1 MSMSPAF
8 TAKLLAKRKQE
19 MTVAITPDIY
29 PWYRQMLAQRIVYDE
44 RRGAWMVFRY
54 ADVGQVLLDVGSF
67 SSQRTLKPDGSVD
80 EIAGAGMLGTDPPR
94 HRHLRSLVIQAF
106 TQKRVAQLEP
116 RIRAIATQL
125 LDEMTQTDTPDLV
138 AGFAFPLPV
147 MVIAELLGVP
157 AHDALQFRQ
166 WAIDFVGN
174 DYELRMQT
182 ARAISGYFN
191 ALISERAQRP
201 RQDLISELLGAE
213 VNGESMTRSD
223 LIGACLLLLIAG
235 HETTATLIGNAMWCF
250 DEHPEAWQQILADPA
265 LLPGAIEEVL
275 RFRAV
280 VHYLPR
286 VVKQDMRF
294 MDQDLEAGDLMLPMF
309 AAANLDPEQF
319 PHPDRFDIRRTPN
332 RHLGFG
338 FGIHLCLGA
347 TLARLEA
354 RVGLGQ
360 LMARFPRAQ
369 RDRSQPLELR
379 QSAFVYSL
387 KSYPI
392 YLQG

>member
-8 TAKLLAKRKQE
+8 AAKLLANRKRE
-19 MTVAITPDIY
+19 LTVALTPDIY
-29 PWYRQMLAQRIVYDE
+29 PWYRQMRARRIFFDE
-44 RRGAWMVFRY
+44 RRAAWIVLRY
-54 ADVGQVLLDVGSF
+54 ADVEQVLLEVASF

-80 EIAGAGMLGTDPPR
+80 EIAGAGMLVTDPPR
-94 HRHLRSLVIQAF
+94 HRHLRSLVVQAF

-116 RIRAIATQL
+116 RIEAIAAQL
-125 LDEMTQTDTPDLV
+125 LDEMACVDSPDLV
-138 AGFAFPLPV
+138 ASFAFPLPV
-147 MVIAELLGVP
+147 MVIGELLGVP
-157 AHDALQFRQ
+157 ADEALQFRK

-174 DYELRMQT
+174 DYDLRMQT
-182 ARAISGYFN
+182 VRAMSGYFN
-191 ALISERAQRP
+191 ALISERTERP

-213 VNGESMTRSD
+213 VNGERMTRSD

-235 HETTATLIGNAMWCF
+235 HETTATLIGNALWCF
-250 DEHPEAWQQILADPA
+250 DEYPEAWQEVLADPY

-286 VVKQDMRF
+286 VVKTNMRF
-294 MDQDLEAGDLMLPMF
+294 LDQDLEAGDLVLPMF

-319 PHPDRFDIRRTPN
+319 PDPDRFDIHRTPN

-338 FGIHLCLGA
+338 YGIHLCLGA

-354 RVGLGQ
+354 RVGLGH
-360 LMARFPRAQ
+360 LMSRFPRAH
-369 RDRSQPLELR
+369 RDCSHPLELR
-379 QSAFVYSL
+379 QSSFVYSL
-387 KSYPI
+387 KSYPMH
-392 YLQG
+392 LRG

>member
-1 MSMSPAF
+1 MAMSPELA
-8 TAKLLAKRKQE
+8 AKLLANRKQE
-19 MTVAITPDIY
+19 LTVVMTPDIY
-29 PWYRQMLAQRIVYDE
+29 PWYRNMRAQRIVYDE
-44 RRGAWMVFRY
+44 RRAAWMVFRY
-54 ADVGQVLLDVGSF
+54 ADVEHVLLETGSF

-80 EIAGAGMLGTDPPR
+80 EIAGAGMISTDPPR
-94 HRHLRSLVIQAF
+94 HRHLRSLVVQAF

-116 RIRAIATQL
+116 RIRAIAAQL
-125 LDEMTQTDTPDLV
+125 LDEMAQTDTPDLV
-138 AGFAFPLPV
+138 TTFAYPLPV
-147 MVIAELLGVP
+147 MVIGELLGVP
-157 AHDALQFRQ
+157 AHEALQFRQ

-182 ARAISGYFN
+182 ARAISDYFN
-191 ALISERAQRP
+191 VLINERTQRP

-213 VNGESMTRSD
+213 VHGERMTRAE

-280 VHYLPR
+280 VHHLPR

-294 MDQDLEAGDLMLPMF
+294 LDQDLEAGDLMLPMF
-309 AAANLDPEQF
+309 GAANLDPQQF
-319 PHPDRFDIRRTPN
+319 PDPDRFDIRRTPN

-369 RDRSQPLELR
+369 RDRSRPLELR
-379 QSAFVYSL
+379 SSSFIYSL

-392 YLQG
+392 HLQG